1 MRNKPGIELL
11 PLHRMLKRTRLHPIV
26 FIVLVFIGISIVSQ
40 AYAGNIIYPW
50 RAASVIVKK
59 GNGFEI
65 LFNNINSAVIDSV
78 ILEGPFNRVNLRIDS
93 VDTGRF
99 EYDSYTHL
107 STNNRIW
114 VSVPESSP
122 EEIYDLVVKSGG
134 ETHVSLQS
142 VKVVLEFNT
151 RHKFIHIT
159 DLHISRQWVGQAKNG
174 YAKELELLDNFIKV
188 ANIINPDFVI
198 ITGDNIHDYTRF
210 NADSTG
216 WGGDVVRGASQL
228 PLVEE
233 KWKNFYEGANGFSG
247 IHGFNAPAFSVPG
260 NHDFYG
266 LAEDNHQAKAAQWNY
281 LCGKRVY
288 GFSYA
293 GTRVIVSDDFLGDP
307 LTDIPEKSPMSGLQ
321 GKVLESFLEE
331 NGEGQIRI
339 MAQHRYN
346 RIDTAFCD
354 KHQIAILLNGHSHKP
369 HYEYV
374 GATPTVSI
382 RPGTVSKSGCND
394 PEHELGYFRVFNI
407 DSDSFEFSPA
417 LRFCKDPSVPYQD
430 LELALSL
437 GYEEPNDGTSVNN
450 KATIDNKFPIDLPGC
465 KIRFTMKKGNYT
477 VSDGIISQ
485 VIETEK
491 FSIVDV
497 RLDVGAEREKTVEI
511 TRK

>member
-1 MRNKPGIELL
+1 MSELTL
-11 PLHRMLKRTRLHPIV
+11 NNWIQNKRTRFFPIV
-26 FIVLVFIGISIVSQ
+26 FSVLVLIGVCNVSQ
-40 AYAGNIIYPW
+40 SYAGNIIFPW
-50 RAASVIVKK
+50 RAASAIVK
-59 GNGFEI
+59 NGSDFEI
-65 LFNNINSAVIDSV
+65 LYDNINSTAIDSV
-78 ILEGPFNRVNLRIDS
+78 ILQGPYNRVILRIDS

-99 EYDSYTHL
+99 EYDSYTHK

-114 VSVPESSP
+114 VNVPESSP
-122 EEIYDLVVKSGG
+122 EAMYDLIVKSGG
-134 ETHVSLQS
+134 ETFVSSHS
-142 VKVVLEFNT
+142 VKVVSEFKT

-216 WGGDVVRGASQL
+216 WGGELVRGADEL
-228 PLVEE
+228 PQVEE
-233 KWKNFYEGANGFSG
+233 KWRNYYEGANGFSG

-266 LAEDNHQAKAAQWNY
+266 LAVDNHQAKATQWNY

-293 GTRVIVSDDFLGDP
+293 GTRVFVSDDFLGDP

-339 MAQHRYN
+339 MAQHRHD

-369 HYEYV
+369 AYEYV
-374 GATPTVSI
+374 GATPTISI
-382 RPGTVSKSGCND
+382 RPGTVSKSGCRD
-394 PEHELGYFRVFNI
+394 PENELGYFRVFNI
-407 DSDSFEFSPA
+407 DGDSFEYSPA
-417 LRFCKDPSVPYQD
+417 LRFCKDPSVPHQD
-430 LELALSL
+430 LELNLTL
-437 GYEEPNDGTSVNN
+437 EYEKPNDGTSAYN
-450 KATIDNKFPIDLPGC
+450 KATINNKFPIDLPGC
-465 KIRFTMKKGNYT
+465 KVQFIMKKGKYD
-477 VSDGIISQ
+477 VSGGIISQ
-485 VIETEK
+485 VIEAGE

-497 RLDVGAEREKTVEI
+497 QMNVSADKIELLEI
-511 TRK
+511 TRM

>member
-1 MRNKPGIELL
+1 MKKE
-11 PLHRMLKRTRLHPIV
+11 RTRLRPIV
-26 FIVLVFIGISIVSQ
+26 FPVLVFIGICILSQ

-50 RAASVIVKK
+50 RAASAIVKK
-59 GNGFEI
+59 GFGFKI

-78 ILEGPFNRVNLRIDS
+78 ILEGPFNRVILRIDL

-99 EYDSYTHL
+99 EYDTYTHNA
-107 STNNRIW
+107 TNNKIW
-114 VSVPESSP
+114 VNVPESSP
-122 EEIYDLVVKSGG
+122 EEMYDLVVKSGG

-142 VKVVLEFNT
+142 VKVVHELNA

-159 DLHISRQWVGQAKNG
+159 DLHISRQWVGHAEKG
-174 YAKELELLDNFIKV
+174 YAKELELLDNFIEV

-216 WGGDVVRGASQL
+216 WGGDLVRDANQL

-233 KWKNFYEGANGFSG
+233 KWKNFYEGAKGFSG
-247 IHGFNAPAFSVPG
+247 IHGLNAPTFTVSG

-266 LAEDNHQAKAAQWNY
+266 MAEDNHQAKAAQWNY

-293 GTRVIVSDDFLGDP
+293 GTRVLVADDYLGDP
-307 LTDIPEKSPMSGLQ
+307 LMDIPDRSPMSGLQ
-321 GKVLESFLEE
+321 GKVLDSYLEE
-331 NGEGQIRI
+331 NGKGQIRI

-369 HYEYV
+369 FYEYI

-394 PEHELGYFRVFNI
+394 PESELGYFRVFHI
-407 DSDSFEFSPA
+407 DGDSFGFSPA

-430 LELALSL
+430 LELNLTL
-437 GYEEPNDGTSVNN
+437 EYENPNDGTSAYN
-450 KATIDNKFPIDLPGC
+450 KATINNKFPIDLPDC
-465 KIRFTMKKGNYT
+465 KIQFIMKKGNYD
-477 VSDGIISQ
+477 VSGGIISQ
-485 VIETEK
+485 VIEAGK

-497 RLDVGAEREKTVEI
+497 QMDVGSEKREIIEI
-511 TRK
+511 TRM

>member
-1 MRNKPGIELL
+1 MSRGTL
-11 PLHRMLKRTRLHPIV
+11 RLHPIV
-26 FIVLVFIGISIVSQ
+26 FYVLVFIGICIVSQ

-50 RAASVIVKK
+50 RAASAIVKN
-59 GNGFEI
+59 GNCFEI
-65 LFNNINSAVIDSV
+65 LYNNINSTIIDSV
-78 ILEGPFNRVNLRIDS
+78 ILEGPFNRVILRIDS

-99 EYDSYTHL
+99 EYDSYTHQ
-107 STNNRIW
+107 SASNRIW
-114 VSVPESSP
+114 AHVPESSP
-122 EEIYDLVVKSGG
+122 EDMYDLIVKSGG
-134 ETHVSLQS
+134 ETHVSLHS
-142 VKVVLEFNT
+142 VKVVSEFNT

-159 DLHISRQWVGQAKNG
+159 DLHISRQWIGQADNG
-174 YAKELELLDNFIKV
+174 YAKELELFDNFIKV

-216 WGGDVVRGASQL
+216 WGGDVVRGADML

-293 GTRVIVSDDFLGDP
+293 GTRVIVADDYLGDP
-307 LTDIPEKSPMSGLQ
+307 VRDIPEELPMSGLQ

-339 MAQHRYN
+339 MAQHRHN

-374 GATPTVSI
+374 GATPTLSI
-382 RPGTVSKSGCND
+382 RPGTVSKSGCRD
-394 PEHELGYFRVFNI
+394 PENELGYFRVFNI
-407 DSDSFEFSPA
+407 DGDSFEFSPA

-437 GYEEPNDGTSVNN
+437 GYEDANDGTSVNN

-465 KIRFTMKKGNYT
+465 KIRFTMKKGNYA

-511 TRK
+511 ARK

>member
-1 MRNKPGIELL
+1 MSRGTLNSRIEK
-11 PLHRMLKRTRLHPIV
+11 KRTRLHPIV
-26 FIVLVFIGISIVSQ
+26 FSVLLFTGICIVSQ

-50 RAASVIVKK
+50 RAATTIVKC

-65 LFNNINSAVIDSV
+65 LYNNINSTIIDSV
-78 ILEGPFNRVNLRIDS
+78 ILEGPYNRVILRIDS
-93 VDTGRF
+93 VNTGRF
-99 EYDSYTHL
+99 EYDSYTHH

-114 VSVPESSP
+114 VNVPESSP
-122 EEIYDLVVKSGG
+122 EEMYDLVVKSGG
-134 ETHVSLQS
+134 EKHVSFHS
-142 VKVVLEFNT
+142 VKVVNEFNT
-151 RHKFIHIT
+151 SHKIIHIT
-159 DLHISRQWVGQAKNG
+159 DLHISRQWVGEAENG

-210 NADSTG
+210 NADASG

-233 KWKNFYEGANGFSG
+233 KWKNYYEGAKGFSG
-247 IHGFNAPAFSVPG
+247 IHGFDAPTFSVPG

-266 LAEDNHQAKAAQWNY
+266 LAEDNHLAKAAQWND

-293 GTRVIVSDDFLGDP
+293 GTRIIVSDDFLGDP

-321 GKVLESFLEE
+321 GKVIESFLEE
-331 NGEGQIRI
+331 NGEGKIRI

-369 HYEYV
+369 FYEYV

-382 RPGTVSKSGCND
+382 RPGTISKSGCND
-394 PEHELGYFRVFNI
+394 PENELGYFRVFYINGET
-407 DSDSFEFSPA
+407 FKFSPA

-497 RLDVGAEREKTVEI
+497 RLDVGAEQAEIVEI
-511 TRK
+511 ARK